1 MNQQFLFEQADIKH
15 AKPINVA
22 SVPQRSIFRYP
33 GGKTWL
39 VPVVRTWLKSFDTKK
54 STFIE
59 PFLGGGIISLTVA
72 FENLAK
78 HIVSSELDEEIAA
91 VWHVLLSEENS
102 KLAKK
107 ILEFDMNI
115 DDLKTELSKP
125 PKPMLQKAFQTVLKN
140 RTYHGGILARGSGL
154 LKHGEAGKGIKSRWY
169 PSTLAKRINDIDLIK
184 SQITFEETDAFRI
197 IRKYLNKEKAIFF
210 IDPPYTASKKKAGN
224 RLYTHFELDHTH
236 LFSLMRRSAGK
247 FLMTYDDDEKVIELA
262 QKYGMQTKRIPMKNT
277 HHNEMFELLIS
288 NDLSWCK

>member
-1 MNQQFLFEQADIKH
+1 MNQQFLFERAETKQV
-15 AKPINVA
+15 KPINVA
-22 SVPQRSIFRYP
+22 SVPQRSVFRYP

-39 VPVVRTWLKSFDTKK
+39 VPVVRTWLKSFDATNYA
-54 STFIE
+54 FVE

-78 HIVSSELDEEIAA
+78 RIVSSELDEEIAA
-91 VWHVLLSEENS
+91 VWHVILSDENP

-115 DDLKTELSKP
+115 DDLKRELSKP
-125 PKPMLQKAFQTVLKN
+125 AKPMLQKAFQTILKN

-169 PSTLAKRINDIDLIK
+169 PDTLAKRINDINFVRARI
-184 SQITFEETDAFRI
+184 SFEETDAFKI
-197 IRKYLNKEKAIFF
+197 IRRYINKEKVIFF

-224 RLYTHFELDHTH
+224 RLYTHFELDHTY

-247 FLMTYDDDEKVIELA
+247 FLMTYDDDERVLELA

>member
-1 MNQQFLFEQADIKH
+1 MNPQFLFGQPDNKVS
-15 AKPINVA
+15 KPVNVA

-39 VPVVRTWLKSFDTKK
+39 VPVVRTWLQSLDTKN
-54 STFIE
+54 STFVE
-59 PFLGGGIISLTVA
+59 PFLGGGIFSLTVA
-72 FENLAK
+72 FENLSKCVVA
-78 HIVSSELDEEIAA
+78 SELDEEIAA
-91 VWHVLLSEENS
+91 VWHVILSDENS

-115 DDLKTELSKP
+115 EDLKQELAKP
-125 PKPMLQKAFQTVLKN
+125 AQTMLQKAFQTVLKN
-140 RTYHGGILARGSGL
+140 RTFHGGILARGSGL

-169 PSTLAKRINDIDLIK
+169 PTTLAKRINDIDLVRQRI
-184 SQITFEETDAFRI
+184 SFEETDAFGV
-197 IRKYLNKEKAIFF
+197 IRKYLNKERAIFF

-247 FLMTYDDDEKVIELA
+247 FLMTYDDDEKVLELA

-288 NDLSWCK
+288 NDLSWYK

>member
-1 MNQQFLFEQADIKH
+1 MNQQFLFERAETPQ
-15 AKPINVA
+15 AKPINIA
-22 SVPQRSIFRYP
+22 SVPQRSVFRYP

-39 VPVVRTWLKSFDTKK
+39 VPVVRTWLQSFDATNY
-54 STFIE
+54 TFVE

-78 HIVSSELDEEIAA
+78 RIVSSELDEEIAA
-91 VWHVLLSEENS
+91 VWHVILSDENP

-115 DDLKTELSKP
+115 DDLKRELSKP
-125 PKPMLQKAFQTVLKN
+125 AKPMLQKAFQTVLKN

-169 PSTLAKRINDIDLIK
+169 PDTLAKRINDINLVKTRI
-184 SQITFEETDAFRI
+184 SFEETDAFKI
-197 IRKYLNKEKAIFF
+197 IRRYISKEKVIFF

-224 RLYTHFELDHTH
+224 RLYTHFELDHTY

-247 FLMTYDDDEKVIELA
+247 FLMTYDDDERVLELA

-288 NDLSWCK
+288 NDLSWHK